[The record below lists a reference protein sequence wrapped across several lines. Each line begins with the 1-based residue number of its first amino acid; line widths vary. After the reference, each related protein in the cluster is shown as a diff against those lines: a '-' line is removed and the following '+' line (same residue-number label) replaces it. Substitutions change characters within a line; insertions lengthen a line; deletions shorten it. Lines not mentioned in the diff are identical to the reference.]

1 MPLRDALAEVHRL
14 HGGRLTETEEL
25 LLALAYSQGRPL
37 RAGSDVVDAARLVRA
52 RRLVESGM
60 SGAQALA
67 EVGLSEGL
75 HDATLDDALR
85 IGGLRAR
92 YVDPFVAQVPANGKP
107 NGGWRKRWGL

>member
-1 MPLRDALAEVHRL
+1 MPWPKFIAFMEVVSLRPRSYCSPSRIRKVVPCGPAPMWSML
-14 HGGRLTETEEL
+14 H
-25 LLALAYSQGRPL
+25 ASFVP
-37 RAGSDVVDAARLVRA
+37 AGW
-52 RRLVESGM
+52 VESGM